1 MNARRA
7 NKRNRRNA
15 LALSL
20 AALFG
25 AALFVLPVD
34 RAQADD
40 FGFSLNLGCFSL
52 NIGSSGDRCDRCP
65 PPAVAPAPYPG
76 PRPIAAAPVPKPA
89 PRPIAAAPAPKPGP
103 RPIAAAPAPK
113 PGPRPIAAAPAPKPG
128 PTGAPA
134 VVRGQAP
141 NPRKPAG
148 RATYTPVAAARAARR

>member
-113 PGPRPIAAAPAPKPG
+113 PGP
-128 PTGAPA
+128 TGAPA

-148 RATYTPVAAARAARR
+148 RATYNPVAAARAARR

>member
-15 LALSL
+15 LALPL

-34 RAQADD
+34 RARADD

-52 NIGSSGDRCDRCP
+52 NIGSNGDRCDRCP
-65 PPAVAPAPYPG
+65 PPAVAPTPYPD
-76 PRPIAAAPVPKPA
+76 PRPIAAV
-89 PRPIAAAPAPKPGP
+89 PAPKPGP
-103 RPIAAAPAPK
+103 RPIAAVPAPK
-113 PGPRPIAAAPAPKPG
+113 PSPRPIAAVPAPKPG

-141 NPRKPAG
+141 TPRKPAG
-148 RATYTPVAAARAARR
+148 RATYNPVAAARAARR

>member
-15 LALSL
+15 LALPL

-76 PRPIAAAPVPKPA
+76 PRPIAAV
-89 PRPIAAAPAPKPGP
+89 PAPKP
-103 RPIAAAPAPK
+103 A
-113 PGPRPIAAAPAPKPG
+113 PRPIAAAPAPKPG

-141 NPRKPAG
+141 NPRKTAA
-148 RATYTPVAAARAARR
+148 RTTYNPVAAARAARR